1 VRIDV
6 TAVGFILLLAC
17 LSGVVFGLAPAL
29 QAPAVAVHDSLKE
42 TGRGTS
48 QGKNHHWIRGA
59 LVVSEVAL
67 AGVLLV
73 GAGLLMRS
81 FVRVLDINLGFQ
93 PARAAVLR
101 IDPGARYATQAQRN
115 AYYDEALHR
124 VLAIPGV
131 DAAGLTDILPLGGSR
146 TWNVGAKNRAYS
158 RTFPPPPAFVRIV
171 SEGYVKAMRISLR
184 AGRDITERD
193 TASSK
198 PVILINETLARTLWG
213 SGQAIGQI
221 VTYVDVDR
229 EVVGVVGDVRHQ
241 ALEKGSGAE
250 MYLPIRQTSDY
261 STVDLVVRSVL
272 PPTQLAPVVRSALRA
287 LDPSL
292 PANEFR
298 TLEQLVDSAVSPRR
312 FVTTLLAGFSLFAL
326 LLASLGI
333 YGVIS
338 YSVNQRTQEIG
349 IRMAL
354 GASAADMQA
363 HVLSQTLRLAA
374 IGMILGAAVSWAL
387 AGTISGLLFGVTAN
401 DPATFIEMLV
411 ALTAVAAMA
420 GYFPARRASRI
431 DPMAALRAS

>member
-1 VRIDV
+1 
-6 TAVGFILLLAC
+6 
-17 LSGVVFGLAPAL
+17 
-29 QAPAVAVHDSLKE
+29 
-42 TGRGTS
+42 
-48 QGKNHHWIRGA
+48 
-59 LVVSEVAL
+59 
-67 AGVLLV
+67 
-73 GAGLLMRS
+73 
-81 FVRVLDINLGFQ
+81 
-93 PARAAVLR
+93 
-101 IDPGARYATQAQRN
+101 
-115 AYYDEALHR
+115 
-124 VLAIPGV
+124 
-131 DAAGLTDILPLGGSR
+131 
-146 TWNVGAKNRAYS
+146 
-158 RTFPPPPAFVRIV
+158 
-171 SEGYVKAMRISLR
+171 
-184 AGRDITERD
+184 
-193 TASSK
+193 
-198 PVILINETLARTLWG
+198 
-213 SGQAIGQI
+213 
-221 VTYVDVDR
+221 
-229 EVVGVVGDVRHQ
+229 
-241 ALEKGSGAE
+241 
-250 MYLPIRQTSDY
+250 MYLPIRQTGDY

-272 PPTQLAPVVRSALRA
+272 PPTQLAPAVRSALRA

-387 AGTISGLLFGVTAN
+387 ARTISGLLFGVTAN

>member
-1 VRIDV
+1 
-6 TAVGFILLLAC
+6 
-17 LSGVVFGLAPAL
+17 
-29 QAPAVAVHDSLKE
+29 
-42 TGRGTS
+42 
-48 QGKNHHWIRGA
+48 
-59 LVVSEVAL
+59 
-67 AGVLLV
+67 
-73 GAGLLMRS
+73 M
-81 FVRVLDINLGFQ
+81 
-93 PARAAVLR
+93 
-101 IDPGARYATQAQRN
+101 
-115 AYYDEALHR
+115 
-124 VLAIPGV
+124 
-131 DAAGLTDILPLGGSR
+131 
-146 TWNVGAKNRAYS
+146 
-158 RTFPPPPAFVRIV
+158 
-171 SEGYVKAMRISLR
+171 
-184 AGRDITERD
+184 
-193 TASSK
+193 
-198 PVILINETLARTLWG
+198 
-213 SGQAIGQI
+213 

-229 EVVGVVGDVRHQ
+229 EVVGIVGDVRHQ

-250 MYLPIRQTSDY
+250 MYLPIRQTGDY

-272 PPTQLAPVVRSALRA
+272 PPRQLAPAVRGALRA

-363 HVLSQTLRLAA
+363 RILSQTLSLAA

-387 AGTISGLLFGVTAN
+387 ARTISGLLFGVTAN
-401 DPATFIEMLV
+401 DPATFIGMLV